1 MKAYVASLLASKH
14 VKLQSY
20 LFMDF
25 ATSESCIGDAPPR
38 MKVGL
43 LLTFRAYQATFMGV
57 SILVQ

>member
-20 LFMDF
+20 LFMDL
-25 ATSESCIGDAPPR
+25 TSESCIGDAPPR